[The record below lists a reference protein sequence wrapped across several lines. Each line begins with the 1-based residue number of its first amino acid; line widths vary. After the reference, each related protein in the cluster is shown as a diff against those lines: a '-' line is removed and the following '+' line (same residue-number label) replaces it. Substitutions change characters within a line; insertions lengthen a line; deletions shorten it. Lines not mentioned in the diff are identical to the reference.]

1 MNIVPN
7 KLSLAQLFANNNE
20 QFVVPSYQR
29 RYSWK
34 IQHTGAVYDDIDLL
48 KDNDG
53 HLFGMIILH
62 AGAYNSG
69 FMTPEL
75 VDGQQRLTTL
85 TILLKAIEIRYR
97 KLERIETANEIK
109 KMLQCKG
116 PDKVAKNK
124 LLLGA
129 LDNPDYLG
137 IMNESDYEEIENV
150 NLKSAIEHFD
160 WWLSDHDED
169 DLDVFYHKLIN
180 VAVIIRL
187 DVTLAQDA
195 YKLFETINNRG
206 LKLSATDIIKNF
218 LLGHASKIN
227 NEATLAQV
235 KSLWTQIIN
244 DLDGINTDN
253 FFRQYFCSILIR
265 KITFNRLVDEF
276 KAYYM
281 KNVEHADLLGEFEI
295 YSDAE
300 EDEDDEE
307 IVIED
312 ENVVYEASQNDAD
325 NAKPASN
332 RISIIHFLKEIRN
345 ASEIYNKICY
355 KDFDETWINVHIN
368 NLWRIQCFP
377 SLIFL
382 MHFFQKSYSK
392 KTKIII
398 LKMIETFMLRRHI
411 CEKKT
416 GENDFV
422 FAHLMVSLKE
432 ESEVKM
438 LYVFREKLMDFYP
451 DDHEFEDKFPT
462 YQFKGKVEDR
472 ARYILE
478 IFEYDK
484 RGNTKE
490 TVVSTPED
498 VHLDHIIPQTINTK
512 KAINEFGDWLLY
524 LGDKAVLKHKKY
536 VGRIGNLTLLAAPL
550 NIQASNNPFTRKKA
564 SYRTS
569 DLKITKDLALKS
581 DFKFH
586 QVDLRGAEMTQT
598 ALKIWS
604 INFSDIESK
613 VL

>member
-7 KLSLAQLFANNNE
+7 KLSLAQLFANSNE

-34 IQHTGAVYDDIDLL
+34 LQHTGALFDDIDLL

-62 AGAYNSG
+62 AGPYNGG

-85 TILLKAIEIRYR
+85 TILLKS
-97 KLERIETANEIK
+97 LEKAFRSFKREETANEIK
-109 KMLQCKG
+109 KMLQSKG

-124 LLLGA
+124 LLLGD
-129 LDNPDYLG
+129 LDNPDYLI
-137 IMNESDYEEIENV
+137 IMGEGDIEEIENE
-150 NLKSAIEHFD
+150 NLYNAIDNFD
-160 WWLSDHDED
+160 TWLADFNED

-227 NEATLAQV
+227 DDDTLNQV
-235 KSLWTQIIN
+235 KSIWAQIIK
-244 DLDGINTDN
+244 DLDEINTDN
-253 FFRQYFCSILIR
+253 FFRQYFCSILKR
-265 KITFNRLVDEF
+265 KITFNGLVDEF
-276 KAYYM
+276 KTYYV
-281 KNVEHADLLGEFEI
+281 KNVEHADLLGEYET
-295 YSDAE
+295 YSEVDDFNEE
-300 EDEDDEE
+300 EDDIDSTEVISNPTDEE
-307 IVIED
+307 
-312 ENVVYEASQNDAD
+312 N
-325 NAKPASN
+325 SN
-332 RISIIHFLKEIRN
+332 ERITIIDFLKLIRK
-345 ASEIYNKICY
+345 ASEIYAKIY
-355 KDFDETWINVHIN
+355 WEKFEEAWINKHVA
-368 NLWRIQCFP
+368 NLWLIQCYP

-382 MHFFQKSYSK
+382 MHFFQKDYSK
-392 KTKIII
+392 KTKITV

-416 GENDFV
+416 GENDFI
-422 FAHLMVSLKE
+422 FSHLMSSLDEETEEGMLLKFKE
-432 ESEVKM
+432 KIIE
-438 LYVFREKLMDFYP
+438 YYP
-451 DDHEFEDKFPT
+451 EDSEFEDKFPT

-472 ARYILE
+472 ARYVLE
-478 IFEYDK
+478 LLEYDK

-490 TVVSTPED
+490 TFVGNSED
-498 VHLDHIIPQTINTK
+498 VHLEHIIPQTINTK
-512 KAINEFGDWLLY
+512 KSITEYGDWISY
-524 LGDKAVLKHKKY
+524 LGDKAIMKHKKY

-564 SYRTS
+564 SYRQS
-569 DLKITKDLALKS
+569 DLQITKELANMS
-581 DFKFH
+581 DFKFYH
-586 QVDLRGAEMTQT
+586 VEKRGEEMTKK
-598 ALKIWS
+598 ALEIWT
-604 INFSDIESK
+604 IDFSDI
-613 VL
+613 LQ